1 MAESLQ
7 NIKSR
12 LGAVKN
18 TGQITKAMEVVAATK
33 MRKSQEAALASRHYA
48 LSALELLKKIS
59 VHAADEKGL
68 YNKKNSYKIAYS
80 DQRDIKKTLVVL
92 VSSDRGLAGSFNAQ
106 IARAADALLLAD
118 KYANDL
124 DHKFLFLAVGKKSEN
139 YILKNKLEIVGKFYG
154 FGDFIETEETIP
166 LAEFIMQGF
175 DEKKYDRV
183 LAISTHFR
191 TALNQE
197 VFTRQILPLDVDR
210 ISETVREIVPERGR
224 FSDEPKT
231 PLGVSDPKLG
241 NSDAGYIFEPGPSEV
256 LNSLV
261 PHLIRMQIYHLIL
274 EANASE
280 HSARRVAMKS
290 ASDNADEISSELTI
304 AYNKARQAAI
314 TSEIIEIIS
323 TQNAL

>member
-12 LGAVKN
+12 LRAVKN

-59 VHAADEKGL
+59 VMPVDNEGL
-68 YNKKNSYKIAYS
+68 YKKKNAYNVPFTE
-80 DQRDIKKTLVVL
+80 QKVVKNTLIVL

-106 IARAADALLLAD
+106 VARATDNLVLTD
-118 KYANDL
+118 KFSANP
-124 DHKFLFLAVGKKSEN
+124 DHKFSFLAVGKKSEN
-139 YILKNKLEIVGKFYG
+139 YVIKNKFFLAGKFYG
-154 FGDFIETEETIP
+154 FGDFIEPEETIP
-166 LAEFIMQGF
+166 LAEFIIQGYN
-175 DEKKYDRV
+175 DGKYDRV
-183 LAISTHFR
+183 LAVSTHFR
-191 TALNQE
+191 TALAQD
-197 VFTRQILPLDVDR
+197 VLTGQILPLDVER
-210 ISETVREIVPERGR
+210 LSESVKEIVPEHGKY
-224 FSDEPKT
+224 SET
-231 PLGVSDPKLG
+231 VASPLGGSTSKSVVE
-241 NSDAGYIFEPGPSEV
+241 YIFEPDPKAV
-256 LNSLV
+256 LDSLV
-261 PHLIRMQIYHLIL
+261 PHLIRMQIYHLVL

-290 ASDNADEISSELTI
+290 ASDNADDIGSELTI

-314 TSEIIEIIS
+314 TNEIIEIIS